1 VDGVEFVET
10 MERGDGGEYI
20 GGLVNVL
27 RDILLETKKI
37 EMSQTTVQ

>member
-10 MERGDGGEYI
+10 MERGDEGEYI

-27 RDILLETKKI
+27 GDVLLETKRTA
-37 EMSQTTVQ
+37 MSQTTV